1 MWGRDQRPDQS
12 AVAAVAAAKGNA
24 MRSILKFIVLAGAAL
39 GIVATASA
47 VPSNDA
53 NNKDSV
59 QGAGQVL
66 TAPGDGSVPNNRLEV
81 TAKSGPA
88 GEDPQGKVSFKALA
102 DKPAFSGDVVCL
114 RVEGNRATILF
125 SLDKTKEGPERFED
139 GGALVFI
146 EDNGNPSGGV
156 SPDRQRN
163 FRLTPVQ
170 FEAQKLAGCPAPIS
184 PTRNLESGNLTV
196 RDAT

>member
-1 MWGRDQRPDQS
+1 MRRKLSLLALLG
-12 AVAAVAAAKGNA
+12 AVLAVVTATAAAVPENEG
-24 MRSILKFIVLAGAAL
+24 
-39 GIVATASA
+39 
-47 VPSNDA
+47 

-59 QGAGQVL
+59 QGAGQIL
-66 TAPGDGSVPNNRLEV
+66 TAPGDGSVPNNRINV
-81 TAKSGPA
+81 TAKSGPS

-125 SLDKTKEGPERFED
+125 SLDKTKEGPERFDD

-146 EDNGNPSGGV
+146 EDNGNPSDGG

-163 FRLTPVQ
+163 FRLTQEQFAVQ
-170 FEAQKLAGCPAPIS
+170 QAAGCPAPIS
-184 PTRNLESGNLTV
+184 PMRELESGNLTV
-196 RDAT
+196 RDATP